1 MSKPLSFQQVILC
14 FQNYWAEHGCLIW
27 QPYSEKVGAGT
38 ANPATTLRVL
48 GPEPWNVCY
57 VEPSYR
63 PDDGRYAEN
72 PNRMQMHTQLQ
83 VILKPDPGNPQEL
96 YLGSL
101 EAIGIDR
108 RKHDIRFVEDNWE
121 SPALGSWG
129 LGWQVWCDGQEISQ
143 FTYFQQAGGQALD
156 PVPVELTYGLE
167 RIVLVLQDKRSV
179 WDIDWG
185 AGRTYADVLKTP
197 EVEHCTY
204 DFESADV
211 QRLTEMYKLFEAE
224 ARACL
229 SHEPPLVIP
238 AHDYVLRCSHTFN
251 VLDARGAVGVTE
263 RAGYFAKMRDLS
275 RQVSGAYL
283 AQRQREEYP
292 FLKSGEGRVES
303 GESRPTS
310 RPLGV
315 QFPTSDTHTM
325 FLFEIGVEELPA
337 GDLTAAITQ
346 LRELAPK
353 MLDEARLEHGEIR
366 VYGTPRRL
374 AVLVQDLAPRQK
386 SVERQVKGP
395 PAKAAFDSLGAP
407 TKAAEGFARGQG
419 VAVADLQVQDLEGGK
434 YVVAIKRE
442 EGQPAAQVLA
452 ERLPNLIAALKFDK
466 TMRWN
471 HTNVAFSRPIRWLIA
486 LLGDVVIPFEYAGV
500 SGGRTTLGARSN
512 GSPEIALQSATD
524 YMDALRDQ
532 RIIADVDER
541 RAVIQK
547 QIAQLAE
554 SVGGEISEMPGLLDE
569 VTNMVEQP
577 TALLGKFEEKF
588 LALPR
593 DVLVTVMRKHQQYF
607 PVQKNGQ
614 LLPYFVAVRN
624 GGRRHLDWVTHGNQ
638 EVLRA
643 RFADAE
649 FFFQHDT
656 AKRLDD
662 FLLRLRTLTFHEKLG
677 SVLDKAQRIEKLTSH
692 IAEMLGL
699 SEQEAAIASRAAHLC
714 KADLATQMVVE
725 LTSLQGV
732 MGREYALRQGEPREA
747 AQAIFEHYLPRYAS
761 DQLPASLPGVVVGL
775 ADRLDSLV
783 GLFAAGL
790 APTGSADPFA
800 LRRAALGIV
809 QVLVENA
816 APFSLRRAIEAAA
829 EVQPASVLSNRDA
842 ILNDVHAFIVGRSR
856 TLLLDQGYR
865 HDLVDAALAEQGDVP
880 YRARVAVQALTRWAA
895 RPDWNDIL
903 SHYARCVRITREF
916 AESFPL
922 DIPRDPEPMTHALHD
937 AYQTC
942 AAQVSL
948 HSTVDNFFNAF
959 APIAPTIA
967 KFFVDVLVMAQDQ
980 AVRQTRL
987 ALLQRIAA
995 LPKGIV
1001 DLSKVEGF

>member
-1 MSKPLSFQQVILC
+1 MSKPLSFQQVILRL
-14 FQNYWAEHGCLIW
+14 QNYWAEHGCLIW

-72 PNRMQMHTQLQ
+72 PNRMQMHMQLQ
-83 VILKPDPGNPQEL
+83 VILKPDPGNPQGL
-96 YLGSL
+96 YLDSL
-101 EAIGIDR
+101 ETVGIDR

-121 SPALGSWG
+121 APALGAWG

-143 FTYFQQAGGQALD
+143 FTYFQQSGGQTLD

-185 AGRTYADVLKTP
+185 AGRGYSDVLKTP

-204 DFESADV
+204 DFETANV
-211 QRLTEMYKLFEAE
+211 QRLTEMYKLYEAE
-224 ARACL
+224 AHACL

-251 VLDARGAVGVTE
+251 VLDARGAIGVTE

-275 RQVSGAYL
+275 RQVAAAYV
-283 AQRQREEYP
+283 AQREREGHP
-292 FLKSGEGRVES
+292 LLKSGTWNVERGAIPS
-303 GESRPTS
+303 PTPDL
-310 RPLGV
+310 RLPAPDAPAL
-315 QFPTSDTHTM
+315 
-325 FLFEIGVEELPA
+325 LLLEIGVEELPA
-337 GDLTAAITQ
+337 GDLGAAISQ
-346 LRELAPK
+346 LQERVPK
-353 MLDEARLEHGEIR
+353 MLDEARLEHGAIK

-374 AVLVQDLAPRQK
+374 AVLVDDCGPRQP
-386 SVERQVKGP
+386 SIERKVKGP
-395 PAKAAFDSLGAP
+395 PAKAAFDAEGKP

-419 VAVADLQVQDLEGGK
+419 VDVAELKVEDLEGGK
-434 YVVAIKRE
+434 YVVAVKRD
-442 EGQPAAQVLA
+442 EGQPAASVLSG
-452 ERLPNLIAALKFDK
+452 RLPNLVAQIKFDK

-471 HTNVAFSRPIRWLIA
+471 NTNIAFSRPVRWLVA

-500 SGGRTTLGARSN
+500 SSGRTTVGARGD
-512 GSPEIALQSATD
+512 GSPPIKIKRAGD
-524 YMDALRDQ
+524 YIDVLCNQ
-532 RIIADVDER
+532 HILADMDER

-547 QIAQLAE
+547 QIARLAE
-554 SVGGEISEMPGLLDE
+554 SVGGEIPEMPGLLDQ

-577 TALLGKFEEKF
+577 TALLGRFEDQY

-607 PVQKNGQ
+607 PVQKDGQ
-614 LLPYFVAVRN
+614 LMPYFVAVRN
-624 GGRRHLDWVTHGNQ
+624 GGKGYQSIVTHGNE

-649 FFFQHDT
+649 FFFHHDT

-662 FLLRLRTLTFHEKLG
+662 FLPRLGTLTFQEKLG
-677 SVLDKAQRIEKLTSH
+677 SVLDKVHRIERLTPR

-699 SEQEAAIASRAAHLC
+699 SEQEAQAANRAAHLC

-732 MGREYALRQGEPREA
+732 MGREYALRQGEPPEV
-747 AQAIFEHYLPRYAS
+747 AQAIGEHYLPRYAG
-761 DQLPASLPGVVVGL
+761 DRLPGSLPGTAVGL

-783 GLFAAGL
+783 GLFAVGL
-790 APTGSADPFA
+790 APTGSADPWA
-800 LRRAALGIV
+800 LRRAALGV
-809 QVLVENA
+809 VLVLVENV
-816 APFSLRRAIEAAA
+816 APFSLRRALEAAA
-829 EVQPASVLSNRDA
+829 EVQPHGVIANRTALLAD
-842 ILNDVHAFIVGRSR
+842 IHAFVVGRIR
-856 TLLLDQGYR
+856 GLLLDQGYR
-865 HDLVDAALAEQGDVP
+865 YDLVDAVLAEQSDVP
-880 YRARVAVQALTRWAA
+880 YRARVAVQALTHWAA

-903 SHYARCVRITREF
+903 SNYARCVRITREF
-916 AESFPL
+916 AEPFPL
-922 DIPRDPEPMTHALHD
+922 DVRRDPEPMSHALYD
-937 AYQTC
+937 AYQAC
-942 AAQVSL
+942 AAQLSL
-948 HSTVDNFFNAF
+948 HSSVDKFLSAF
-959 APIAPTIA
+959 APLAPTIA
-967 KFFVDVLVMAQDQ
+967 KFFVDVLVMAED
-980 AVRQTRL
+980 ASVRQTRL
-987 ALLQRIAA
+987 GLLQRIAA
-995 LPKGIV
+995 LPKGVV

>member
-1 MSKPLSFQQVILC
+1 MPKPLSFQQVILRL
-14 FQNYWAEHGCLIW
+14 QDYWAEYGCLIW

-38 ANPATTLRVL
+38 LNPATTLRVL
-48 GPEPWNVCY
+48 GPEPWNICY

-101 EAIGIDR
+101 EAIGIDG

-121 SPALGSWG
+121 APAFGAWG

-143 FTYFQQAGGQALD
+143 FTYFQQSGGQTLD

-185 AGRTYADVLKTP
+185 AGRAYSDVLKTP

-204 DFESADV
+204 DFETANV
-211 QRLTEMYKLFEAE
+211 QRLTEMYKLYEAE

-251 VLDARGAVGVTE
+251 VLDARGAIGVTE

-275 RQVSGAYL
+275 RQVAAAYV
-283 AQRQREEYP
+283 AQREREGHP
-292 FLKSGEGRVES
+292 LLKSGTWNVERGAIQS
-303 GESRPTS
+303 
-310 RPLGV
+310 
-315 QFPTSDTHTM
+315 PTSDLRLPAPDAPET
-325 FLFEIGVEELPA
+325 LLLEIGVEELPA
-337 GDLTAAITQ
+337 GDLGAAISQ
-346 LRELAPK
+346 LQELVPK
-353 MLDEARLEHGEIR
+353 MLDEARLEHGTIK

-374 AVLVQDLAPRQK
+374 AVLVDDCGPRQQFI
-386 SVERQVKGP
+386 ERKVKGP
-395 PAKAAFDSLGAP
+395 PAKAAFDAEGKP

-419 VAVADLQVQDLEGGK
+419 IDVAELKVEDLEGGK
-434 YVVAIKRE
+434 YVVAVKRD
-442 EGQPAAQVLA
+442 EGQPAASVLP
-452 ERLPNLIAALKFDK
+452 ERLLNLIAQIKFDK

-471 HTNVAFSRPIRWLIA
+471 NTNIAFSRPVRWLVA
-486 LLGDVVIPFEYAGV
+486 LLGDAVIPFEYAGV
-500 SGGRTTLGARSN
+500 SSGRTTVGARGD
-512 GSPEIALQSATD
+512 GSPPIKIKRAGD
-524 YMDALRDQ
+524 YIDVLCDQ
-532 RIIADVDER
+532 HILADTDER
-541 RAVIQK
+541 RAIIQK
-547 QIAQLAE
+547 QIARLAE
-554 SVGGEISEMPGLLDE
+554 SVEGEIPEMPGLLDE

-577 TALLGKFEEKF
+577 TALLGRFEDQY

-607 PVQKNGQ
+607 PVQKDRQ
-614 LLPYFVAVRN
+614 LMPYFVAVRN
-624 GGRRHLDWVTHGNQ
+624 GGKGHLSIVTHGNE

-649 FFFQHDT
+649 FFFHHDT

-662 FLLRLRTLTFHEKLG
+662 FLPRLGTLTFQEKLG
-677 SVLDKAQRIEKLTSH
+677 SVLDKVHRIEQLTPR

-699 SEQEAAIASRAAHLC
+699 SEQEAQAANRAAHLC

-732 MGREYALRQGEPREA
+732 MGREYALRQGEPPEV
-747 AQAIFEHYLPRYAS
+747 AQAIREHYLPRYAG
-761 DQLPASLPGVVVGL
+761 DQLPDALPGTAVGL

-783 GLFAAGL
+783 GLFAVGL
-790 APTGSADPFA
+790 APTGSADPWA
-800 LRRAALGIV
+800 LRRAALGV
-809 QVLVENA
+809 VLVLVENV
-816 APFSLRRAIEAAA
+816 APFSLRRALEAAA
-829 EVQPASVLSNRDA
+829 EVQPPGVIANHAALLAD
-842 ILNDVHAFIVGRSR
+842 IHAFVVGRLR
-856 TLLLDQGYR
+856 GLLLDQGYR
-865 HDLVDAALAEQGDVP
+865 YDLVDAVLAEQSDVP
-880 YRARVAVQALTRWAA
+880 YRARVAVQALAHWAA

-903 SHYARCVRITREF
+903 SNYARCVRITREF
-916 AESFPL
+916 VELFPL
-922 DIPRDPEPMTHALHD
+922 DIRHDPEPMSHALYD
-937 AYQTC
+937 AYQAC

-948 HSTVDNFFNAF
+948 HSSVDKFLSAF
-959 APIAPTIA
+959 APLVPTIA
-967 KFFVDVLVMAQDQ
+967 KFFVDVLVMAED
-980 AVRQTRL
+980 ASVRQTRL
-987 ALLQRIAA
+987 ALLQHIAA

>member
-1 MSKPLSFQQVILC
+1 MTKPLSFQQVILRL
-14 FQNYWAEHGCLIW
+14 QGYWVEHGCVIW

-108 RKHDIRFVEDNWE
+108 TQHDIRFVEDNWE

-143 FTYFQQAGGQALD
+143 FTYFQQAGGQVLD
-156 PVPVELTYGLE
+156 PIPVELTYGLE
-167 RIVLVLQDKRSV
+167 RIVLVLQDRRSV
-179 WDIDWG
+179 WDIEWG
-185 AGRTYADVLKTP
+185 GGRSYSDVLRTP
-197 EVEHCTY
+197 EIEHCIY
-204 DFESADV
+204 DFETADV
-211 QRLTEMYKLFEAE
+211 QRLTEMYKLFEGE

-229 SHEPPLVIP
+229 GHEPPLVIP

-263 RAGYFAKMRDLS
+263 RAGYFGKMRDLS
-275 RQVSGAYL
+275 RQVAAAYV
-283 AQRQREEYP
+283 AQREREGHP
-292 FLKSGEGRVES
+292 FLAGGMGSKEQKDTSPTPDQPLPAPES
-303 GESRPTS
+303 PT
-310 RPLGV
+310 
-315 QFPTSDTHTM
+315 T

-337 GDLTAAITQ
+337 GDLTAAVKQ
-346 LRELAPK
+346 LEELAPK
-353 MLDEARLEHGEIR
+353 MLSEARLPHGAIN
-366 VYGTPRRL
+366 VWGAPRRL
-374 AVLVQDLAPRQK
+374 AVLVGDLAPRQAA
-386 SVERQVKGP
+386 VERKVKGP
-395 PAKAAFDSLGAP
+395 PAKAAFDAQGRP

-419 VAVADLQVQDLEGGK
+419 VDVASLQVQDLEGGQ
-434 YVVAIKRE
+434 YVVAIKRDP
-442 EGQPAAQVLA
+442 GQTAAQVLVD
-452 ERLPNLIAALKFDK
+452 RLPNLIAALKFDK

-471 HTNVAFSRPIRWLIA
+471 RTNVAFSRPIRWLVA
-486 LLGDVVIPFEYAGV
+486 LLGDAVIPVQYAGV
-500 SGGRTTLGARSN
+500 SSRRATVGTRGD
-512 GSPEIALQSATD
+512 GSPEISLPSAAD
-524 YMDALRDQ
+524 YVQTMRDHH
-532 RIIADVDER
+532 ILVDIQER

-547 QIAQLAE
+547 QIDSLAA
-554 SVGGEISEMPGLLDE
+554 SIGGEIPSMPDLLDE
-569 VTNMVEQP
+569 VTNMVERP
-577 TALLGKFEEKF
+577 TALLGHFPDRY

-607 PVQKNGQ
+607 PVQKDGQ

-624 GGRRHLDWVTHGNQ
+624 GGERHLDTVTHGNE

-662 FLLRLRTLTFHEKLG
+662 FLPRLGTLTFQEKLG
-677 SVLDKAQRIEKLTSH
+677 SVLDKAHRIERLTPH
-692 IAEMLGL
+692 IADMLSL
-699 SEQEAAIASRAAHLC
+699 SEQELQIALRAAHLC

-725 LTSLQGV
+725 LTSLQGI
-732 MGREYALRQGEPREA
+732 MGREYALRQGEPTEV
-747 AQAIFEHYLPRYAS
+747 AQAIGEHYLPRYAG
-761 DQLPASLPGVVVGL
+761 DQLPRSQPGAVVGL
-775 ADRLDSLV
+775 ADRLDSLA
-783 GLFAAGL
+783 GLFAVGL
-790 APTGSADPFA
+790 APTGSADPWA

-809 QVLVENA
+809 QVLVDKI
-816 APFSLRRAIEAAA
+816 APFSLRRALGAAV
-829 EVQPASVLSNRDA
+829 EILPAGLVADPDA
-842 ILNDVHAFIVGRSR
+842 LVADVHAFIVGRLR
-856 TLLLDQGYR
+856 VLLLDQGYR
-865 HDLVDAALAEQGDVP
+865 YDLVDAVLAEQGDAP
-880 YRARVAVQALTRWAA
+880 YRTQVAVQALSRWAE

-903 SHYARCVRITREF
+903 SNYARCVRITREF
-916 AESFPL
+916 GEPFPL
-922 DIPRDPEPMTHALHD
+922 DITRDPEPMTHALYD
-937 AYQTC
+937 AYQQC
-942 AAQVSL
+942 ADQVSL
-948 HSTVDNFFNAF
+948 HSSVDKFLSAF
-959 APIAPTIA
+959 EPIVPTIG
-967 KFFVDVLVMAQDQ
+967 KFFVDVLVMAPDVS
-980 AVRQTRL
+980 VRQTRL

-995 LPKGIV
+995 LSKGIA